1 MKLIIRFRDSVNS
14 KEDIWMHGN
23 VANRWFPRQN
33 KLCNCQRPVNL
44 AQTAL
49 VIASHHRERK
59 VQPFDNSKDLLEVLL
74 STRKISIFRY
84 FMFANLSDASALWY
98 SLGWLSRYRIDLK
111 YSKNEDI
118 ARVTVFSNICNLIFA
133 VFFWERWL
141 FRLDLET
148 SRTNF
153 KALYGVGVLHRRS
166 ELSNNPFDL
175 FNLVSPWPCGSQWST
190 SLSFNSRRR
199 WWSSVTHSSKP
210 AERSRWWRSPWT
222 YVVRG
227 FSSMFIYCN
236 RTA

>member
-33 KLCNCQRPVNL
+33 KLCSCQRPVNL

-74 STRKISIFRY
+74 STRKVSIFRY

-153 KALYGVGVLHRRS
+153 KALYGVTWRFTSAIRT
-166 ELSNNPFDL
+166 EQQPI
-175 FNLVSPWPCGSQWST
+175 WSIQ
-190 SLSFNSRRR
+190 SRITLAMRLTVIHQFVIQFGAPMVKFR
-199 WWSSVTHSSKP
+199 YP
-210 AERSRWWRSPWT
+210 QQ
-222 YVVRG
+222 
-227 FSSMFIYCN
+227 
-236 RTA
+236 